1 VVKARVWQSNKDSH
15 FYFDIVGDNGETV
28 ASSEGYVRRIDAVD
42 EARKLVGDAP
52 VDVIED

>member
-1 VVKARVWQSNKDSH
+1 VKARVWRSNKNSQ